1 MGGKIDVYSEK
12 GKGSAFVVTVPL
24 KTAKEDRRRTERTT
38 YQEYDFSG
46 KRVLLVE
53 DNEINIEI
61 TRNILIHKNFMVDI
75 AENGK
80 AGVEQF
86 LKHVKNCPA
95 CREELEIYYTV
106 SVGLWQL
113 DSGNG
118 VYDIAGSLE
127 ESMENAWL
135 TVRTARLR
143 KVICYAAN
151 TLNVASV
158 LIMLFMQ
165 IRIWIQG

>member
-1 MGGKIDVYSEK
+1 MATCREIEK
-12 GKGSAFVVTVPL
+12 MVMP
-24 KTAKEDRRRTERTT
+24 
-38 YQEYDFSG
+38 Y
-46 KRVLLVE
+46 
-53 DNEINIEI
+53 INHQLDE
-61 TRNILIHKNFMVDI
+61 TQL
-75 AENGK
+75 
-80 AGVEQF
+80 EQF

-106 SVGLWQL
+106 SVGLRQL

-158 LIMLFMQ
+158 LIMLFMK